1 MLDGLHAP
9 CCPYCGGVMSITI
22 KKLKNMT
29 IYWYECDNCMSSS
42 PAASTEKGAYLQAM
56 RRKETPNC
64 VLTLVEACAK
74 EFCWT
79 EERRINAIE
88 VRRLALRD
96 WGVDSDGKPTKAID
110 LFVFGEE
117 CPNSYGVNEYGKE
130 FRCWLRKPTF
140 VDLARTP
147 WEDEDE
153 RQRK

>member
-1 MLDGLHAP
+1 MTMLDGLHAP
-9 CCPYCGGVMSITI
+9 CCPYCGGEMAITI
-22 KKLKNMT
+22 KRLKNMT
-29 IYWYECDNCMSSS
+29 ICLYECDNCMSSS

-117 CPNSYGVNEYGKE
+117 CPNSYGVDEYGKE
-130 FRCWLRKPTF
+130 FRCWLRKPTA

-153 RQRK
+153 R

>member
-88 VRRLALRD
+88 DRRLALRD
-96 WGVDSDGKPTKAID
+96 WASILMGNPRKQSTFSCSAKNAPT
-110 LFVFGEE
+110 
-117 CPNSYGVNEYGKE
+117 
-130 FRCWLRKPTF
+130 PTG
-140 VDLARTP
+140 
-147 WEDEDE
+147 
-153 RQRK
+153 